1 MWGWQSSSKP
11 TMPLYWWERN
21 TTNLVFHLTEPVRAS
36 TQVLSLR
43 VYWQS
48 YGAEDNRKMG
58 VPGEELAGVYSA
70 KDFVGWYNGLPS
82 CQKVGQDVQ
91 GESCVCLFVSLKQ
104 HNHIT
109 ESISRYFLLFFC
121 PAESRFELRYSGH
134 SGSRQRGL
142 GCSQDPAGSHWQFE
156 GEQCSS
162 KHPAATRHD
171 TLCTFIAP
179 CSLIYCT

>member
-1 MWGWQSSSKP
+1 M
-11 TMPLYWWERN
+11 
-21 TTNLVFHLTEPVRAS
+21 RAS

-82 CQKVGQDVQ
+82 CQKVGEGLQ

-109 ESISRYFLLFFC
+109 KSISRYFPPFF
-121 PAESRFELRYSGH
+121 L
-134 SGSRQRGL
+134 
-142 GCSQDPAGSHWQFE
+142 
-156 GEQCSS
+156 SS
-162 KHPAATRHD
+162 
-171 TLCTFIAP
+171 
-179 CSLIYCT
+179 